1 MPVRAIENVSNEV
14 AAGHINKYFEVR
26 TDGRPKYTG
35 SKFETFAG
43 GGDIVD
49 PNRITSADLIAV
61 SMLSVH
67 VPGEAAL
74 GITGEFAGEIEE
86 LLAQVPTELRLEDLT
101 EDEFVTYLDDGSPAG
116 RIWAL
121 LRQRGNRWGVG
132 QTTTSKI
139 LARKRPHL
147 VPIYDSVIAG
157 LVGMRDSRSQW
168 RCWWE
173 AFQGD
178 EGRKLIERLAVIRA
192 ASGQT
197 HLSLLRVLD
206 IVLWM
211 EGRGAEEI
219 RETVGD
225 EE

>member
-1 MPVRAIENVSNEV
+1 MEKINEDIAVGHVR
-14 AAGHINKYFEVR
+14 KYFEVR
-26 TDGRPKYTG
+26 ASGRPRYTG
-35 SKFETFAG
+35 SRFETFAG
-43 GGDIVD
+43 GGDSVD

-67 VPGEAAL
+67 VPGEASL
-74 GITGEFAGEIEE
+74 GITGELAGEIEE
-86 LLAQVPTELRLEDLT
+86 LLAQVPTELRLENLT
-101 EDEFVTYLDDGSPAG
+101 KNEFTTYLDEGSPAD

-121 LRQRGNRWGVG
+121 LRQRENKWGVG

-147 VPIYDSVIAG
+147 VPIYDSAVAKQVG
-157 LVGMRDSRSQW
+157 LRDSSGQW
-168 RCWWE
+168 RRWWE
-173 AFQGD
+173 AFQSD
-178 EGRKLIERLAVIRA
+178 EGRKLVKKLQAIRE
-192 ASGQT
+192 ASGQP

-211 EGRGAEEI
+211 DEIGSDKI

-225 EE
+225 GY